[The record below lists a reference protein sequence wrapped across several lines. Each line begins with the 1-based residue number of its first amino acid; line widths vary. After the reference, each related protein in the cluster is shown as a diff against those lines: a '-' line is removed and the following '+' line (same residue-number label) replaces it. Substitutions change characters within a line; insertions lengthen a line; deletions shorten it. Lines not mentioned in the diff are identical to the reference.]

1 MGRPTLQSRL
11 KDAES
16 LVQRLE
22 ENIAFQG
29 RMIATLDRG
38 GHDVKGGKDV
48 PEAAAGYARETRRR
62 QGPIVQGTGEPLI
75 GPSVEGREQW
85 NIMDKRPESL
95 AAELEQQGAH
105 LMALELM
112 LVSLLE
118 ANAPPGNQAFVASVL
133 NEAASNAKLLAD
145 RGVPGADTD
154 IHMTRILRIIRQTE
168 ENLGLRNAVP

>member
-1 MGRPTLQSRL
+1 MDHPTLRSRL

-62 QGPIVQGTGEPLI
+62 QGPIVQGTGEPLV
-75 GPSVEGREQW
+75 GPSVEGGAGV
-85 NIMDKRPESL
+85 KRKSGDDP
-95 AAELEQQGAH
+95 ARR
-105 LMALELM
+105 
-112 LVSLLE
+112 LLD
-118 ANAPPGNQAFVASVL
+118 P
-133 NEAASNAKLLAD
+133 K
-145 RGVPGADTD
+145 
-154 IHMTRILRIIRQTE
+154 QT
-168 ENLGLRNAVP
+168 LCRRSRSRMI